1 MRSEEGVLCVS
12 ERDRGEEDAT
22 KRTYLAQERTLLAW
36 WRSGLAAFAVAIG
49 IGRLVPAIL
58 DVAAAPFVA
67 LGVGFGTLGLAFVS
81 IGAYRDRAVTR
92 HLAQGRFDPSTAGSS
107 CLSRS
112 CSSCSVRCRSAS
124 CSSSSSRKSC
134 SLRAFRRH
142 DRCLTFSSPSS
153 DTFNAISISN

>member
-1 MRSEEGVLCVS
+1 MRSEEGVLGVS

-92 HLAQGRFDPSTAGSS
+92 HLAQGRFDPLDSKVVWSITVVLLVLGAV
-107 CLSRS
+107 
-112 CSSCSVRCRSAS
+112 SVG
-124 CSSSSSRKSC
+124 
-134 SLRAFRRH
+134 LLLFE
-142 DRCLTFSSPSS
+142 
-153 DTFNAISISN
+153 

>member
-1 MRSEEGVLCVS
+1 MRSEEGVLGVS

-49 IGRLVPAIL
+49 IGRLVPALL

-92 HLAQGRFDPSTAGSS
+92 HLAQGRFDP
-107 CLSRS
+107 LDSRVVWS
-112 CSSCSVRCRSAS
+112 ITVVLLVLGAVSVG
-124 CSSSSSRKSC
+124 
-134 SLRAFRRH
+134 LLLFE
-142 DRCLTFSSPSS
+142 
-153 DTFNAISISN
+153 